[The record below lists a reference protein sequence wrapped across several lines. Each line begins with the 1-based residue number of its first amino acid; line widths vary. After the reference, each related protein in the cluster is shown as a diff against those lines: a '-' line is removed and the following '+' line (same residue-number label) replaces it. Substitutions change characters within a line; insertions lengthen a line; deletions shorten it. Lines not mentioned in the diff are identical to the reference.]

1 MSDLT
6 PTSAGALSA
15 TPLPNLLAYLL
26 DHRLSGSLVLEDPA
40 GNKHAI
46 WFERGY
52 PAKAQT
58 AEPVVALG
66 QMLVEMGLID
76 HSDAER
82 AAERAVAERRLYGVY
97 LVASGAISRDQLELA
112 LREQLRRRIR
122 WLFRLPP
129 ESIYGF
135 YDGVNLLDRWG
146 GAEGTPVG
154 VLSLAWEGI
163 RDYAQPERV
172 QATLE
177 RLADLPLRLHREA
190 QVGRFQFDGREQA
203 LADVLRA
210 KPQTLASLLAT
221 RLVDEMVARRMI
233 YMLAITRHLDL
244 GTGGRP
250 IGVEEGSMRR
260 SSTGQPAVRATND
273 GVAKPAAPAAAALRV
288 DAPVA
293 ATSPQGP
300 AASPGPEI
308 EQLKSEYRQ
317 RAAELAEQNAYQ
329 ILGLEQ
335 WASAAQIQAT
345 FFQLAKKWHP
355 DRLGPEFDDVREL
368 VTRAFSRM
376 SEAHA
381 LLSDLDQR
389 REYDQAIAQ
398 GSSGDEQ
405 EQVARALRAASA
417 HQRAE
422 ILLKRNQLDAAERE
436 AKVAMDGD
444 PDQSDHLALY
454 AWIVANKPDR
464 AASAGYDDLI
474 ALLNRAV
481 EIGPKNENARFWRGQ
496 VLKRAGR
503 LGQAIKD
510 FRWVAQNNPRHVDA
524 AREIRLF
531 ARRRGESPEDSSR
544 DRISTPPRGRT
555 LTSPGPA
562 DKPGFFGK
570 LFKR

>member
-6 PTSAGALSA
+6 PTAAGALSA
-15 TPLPNLLAYLL
+15 APLPNLLAYLL
-26 DHRLSGSLVLEDPA
+26 DRRLSGSLVLEDPA
-40 GNKHAI
+40 GNKNAI
-46 WFERGY
+46 WLERGY

-66 QMLVEMGLID
+66 QLLVEMGLMN

-82 AAERAVAERRLYGVY
+82 AAERAMAERRLYGVY
-97 LVASGAISRDQLELA
+97 LVASGAISRELLEQA

-154 VLSLAWEGI
+154 VLSLVWEAI
-163 RDYAQPERV
+163 RDHAQPERV

-177 RLADLPLRLHREA
+177 RLADLPLKLHREA
-190 QVGRFQFDGREQA
+190 QLGRFQFDGREQA

-210 KPQTLASLLAT
+210 KPHTLASLLAT
-221 RLVDEMVARRMI
+221 RLVDEAVARRMI

-260 SSTGQPAVRATND
+260 SSTGQPAVRATDD
-273 GVAKPAAPAAAALRV
+273 GVAKPAAPAVGV

-293 ATSPQGP
+293 ATSPHGP
-300 AASPGPEI
+300 VASLGPEI

-317 RAAELAEQNAYQ
+317 RAAEFAEQNAYQ
-329 ILGLEQ
+329 ILGLDQ
-335 WASAAQIQAT
+335 RASSAQIQAT

-368 VTRAFSRM
+368 VTRAFGRM

-381 LLSDLDQR
+381 LLTDTDQR

-417 HQRAE
+417 YQRAE
-422 ILLKRNQLDAAERE
+422 ILLKRHQLDAAERE

-464 AASAGYDDLI
+464 AASARYDDLI

-481 EIGPKNENARFWRGQ
+481 ELGPKNERARFWRGE

-503 LGQAIKD
+503 LEQAIRD
-510 FRWVAQNNPRHVDA
+510 FRWVTQNNPRHVDA
-524 AREIRLF
+524 AREVRLF
-531 ARRRGESPEDSSR
+531 ERRRGEPPGDSSR
-544 DRISTPPRGRT
+544 DRISTPPRGRA
-555 LTSPGPA
+555 LSSPGPA